1 MGEDWAI
8 VTPMDSASTGMDFSA
23 ARTLHWA
30 LMCITKLA
38 HYPSVYAHPKVLLC
52 CPKQLAMLH
61 QVSNEVTPD
70 EVEPPDCCI
79 DCWILIAHNLNLGL
93 CLRPR

>member
-1 MGEDWAI
+1 MGISRAS
-8 VTPMDSASTGMDFSA
+8 VTLMDSASAGMHFSA
-23 ARTLHWA
+23 VRTLIC
-30 LMCITKLA
+30 MTKLA
-38 HYPSVYAHPKVLLC
+38 PDPSVYAHPKVLLC

-70 EVEPPDCCI
+70 EAEPPDCCI

-93 CLRPR
+93 CLRSG